1 MRQQRLAISLLL
13 LTVNL
18 TACMPSDIGKE
29 LHRYAVDLRL
39 VDNSQLGYNNNWI
52 LPRDS
57 RILVVSGPGLK
68 TDEVNYQAALTN
80 EVYQVFTARFP
91 YTQRY
96 PSVQPSLLTAL
107 NTARN
112 QRHQFVLY
120 TQLLFFDDKAGNW
133 VEFEYSEDIRRVGPD
148 RISARLTLVE
158 ISSEYIVDSILLQ
171 SNSGWLSFYNDKPDQ
186 LFREPIEDYANS
198 LTPQ

>member
-1 MRQQRLAISLLL
+1 
-13 LTVNL
+13 
-18 TACMPSDIGKE
+18 MPSDIGKE

-39 VDNSQLGYNNNWI
+39 VDNSQIGYHNNWVI
-52 LPRDS
+52 PRDS

-68 TDEVNYQAALTN
+68 IDEVNYQAALTK

-96 PSVQPSLLTAL
+96 PKSQPSLLTAL

-112 QRHQFVLY
+112 HRHQFVLY
-120 TQLLFFDDKAGNW
+120 TQLLFFDDKVSNW
-133 VEFEYSEDIRRVGPD
+133 IEWEYSEDIRRVGPD

-158 ISSEYIVDSILLQ
+158 TSSEYIVDSILLQ
-171 SNSGWLSFYNDKPDQ
+171 SNSGWLTFYNDKPDE
-186 LFREPIEDYANS
+186 LFRGPIEDYADR